1 MAAIDAEIIMTSQSI
16 AQNLE
21 QLFGSFRAESL
32 HDDVYKLFNEPEY
45 FYYLAAPKSCV
56 LLGGRGS
63 GKTTALK
70 CMSYEGQAALQT
82 ANFTQPSYVGLY
94 SRINT
99 NTVASFSGAELPL
112 ETWNKIF
119 GHFVNLMICDEAA
132 NYVRWLKQER
142 LDETVDRAVNY
153 GQLSRA
159 LGLTPCQDLNSFL
172 AEIESARID
181 LEIYINNLDE
191 EAPRISPLQT
201 PIDLV
206 MRELRKLIGHE
217 KTNFFIILDEYE
229 NLLDYQQRLVNT
241 LIKHSGGNYYFKIGV
256 RELGW
261 RERATLNPAEVLISP
276 ADYERIRIEETLERE
291 FPAFAKRV
299 CEARLQAVD
308 LQNFGPPIGVDML
321 LPGLSIKEEAL
332 ALGVS
337 KRVSDFRS
345 HIVKD
350 SKRLADLHDHELYV
364 FLELSNGDY
373 STAVNSLHDYA
384 SGSLTAKQRYEN
396 YAYSLLFSI
405 SGKGSNIS
413 KLYCGHSVLAKL
425 THQNIRFYM
434 QLVNECIREQIAAGK
449 KMSEAIDP
457 HLQTLAARKV
467 GLSYLRELEGV
478 STQGGSLAKLL
489 LGLGRVFQLL
499 AANPIGGKPE
509 CNQFEITV
517 APHQGSGDTQAEAL
531 LTEAVMH
538 LALTRTPGTKLTT
551 ETDIRS
557 WDYAPH
563 PIFAPYFGFSHRRKR
578 KMSVSEHD
586 LIALTYQPQ
595 DTIKKIL
602 GRRSSLANEAL
613 PAQMSMFDEYFC

>member
-1 MAAIDAEIIMTSQSI
+1 MTSKSI

-32 HDDVYKLFNEPEY
+32 HDDLYRLFNEPEY

-70 CMSYEGQAALQT
+70 CLSYEGQAALRT
-82 ANFTQPSYVGLY
+82 SDFNNPSYVGLY

-99 NTVASFSGAELPL
+99 NTVASFSGAELTDPA
-112 ETWNKIF
+112 WNRIF
-119 GHFVNLMICDEAA
+119 GHFINLVICEEAA
-132 NYVRWLKQER
+132 TYIQWLRQDPQR
-142 LDETVDRAVNY
+142 RDVDRLVNY
-153 GQLSRA
+153 SQLGKA
-159 LGLTPCQDLNSFL
+159 LGLGQSSNLEEFIG
-172 AEIESARID
+172 EIESARID
-181 LEIYINNLDE
+181 LEIYINNFDE
-191 EAPRISPLQT
+191 DAPKISPLQT
-201 PIDLV
+201 PIDLL
-206 MRELRKLIGHE
+206 MRELRKLSGHA

-241 LIKHSGGNYYFKIGV
+241 LIKHAGGNYYFKIGV

-308 LQNFGPPIGVDML
+308 LQSYGPPIGVDML
-321 LPGLSIKEEAL
+321 LPGLSIKEEA
-332 ALGVS
+332 AMLGVA
-337 KRVSDFRS
+337 KRVADFRS
-345 HIVKD
+345 F
-350 SKRLADLHDHELYV
+350 LARHSELKSVSDLHDHELFV
-364 FLELSNGDY
+364 FLEMSNHNFDAAVGDLK
-373 STAVNSLHDYA
+373 TYA
-384 SGSLTAKQRYEN
+384 AGALPAKQRYEN
-396 YAYSLLFSI
+396 YAYSFLFSI
-405 SGKGSNIS
+405 SGKGANVP
-413 KLYCGHSVLAKL
+413 KLYCGHSVLAKI

-434 QLVNECIREQIAAGK
+434 QLVNECIREQISAGK
-449 KMSEAIDP
+449 KISEPIEP
-457 HLQTLAARKV
+457 NLQTVAARKV
-467 GLSYLRELEGV
+467 GLSYLKELEGV

-499 AANPIGGKPE
+499 ASNPVGGKPE
-509 CNQFEITV
+509 CNQFELTSKPGGAGV
-517 APHQGSGDTQAEAL
+517 EHQAEAL

-538 LALTRTPGTKLTT
+538 LALIRTPGTKLTT

-578 KMSVSEHD
+578 KMSVSEDD
-586 LIALTYQPQ
+586 LISLTYQPQ

-602 GRRSSLANEAL
+602 GRRFRLADDAL
-613 PAQMSMFDEYFC
+613 PAQMSMFDEYFR

>member
-1 MAAIDAEIIMTSQSI
+1 MNSQSV

-32 HDDVYKLFNEPEY
+32 HDDIYKLFNEPEY

-70 CMSYEGQAALQT
+70 CLSYEGQAALKT
-82 ANFTQPSYVGLY
+82 NDFSSPSYVGLY

-99 NTVASFSGAELPL
+99 NTVASFSGAELPDA
-112 ETWNKIF
+112 TWNRVF
-119 GHFVNLMICDEAA
+119 GHFINLVICEEAA
-132 NYVRWLKQER
+132 AYIRWLKQ
-142 LDETVDRAVNY
+142 DSDRFDFDKSINY
-153 GQLSRA
+153 RQLSRA
-159 LGLTPCQDLNSFL
+159 LGVAQCQNLDQFID
-172 AEIESARID
+172 EIESARIE
-181 LEIYINNLDE
+181 LEIYINNFDE
-191 EAPRISPLQT
+191 KAPTFSPLQT

-206 MRELRKLIGHE
+206 MRELRKLTGHA

-241 LIKHSGGNYYFKIGV
+241 LIKHAGGNYYFKIGV

-276 ADYERIRIEETLERE
+276 ADYERIRIEETLEKE
-291 FPAFAKRV
+291 FPSFARRV

-308 LQNFGPPIGVDML
+308 LKSFGPPIGVDML
-321 LPGLSIKEEAL
+321 LPGLSIKEESL
-332 ALGVS
+332 LLGVS
-337 KRVSDFRS
+337 KRVADFKR
-345 HIVKD
+345 HIAGDPKL
-350 SKRLADLHDHELYV
+350 SAILELHDHELFV
-364 FLELSNGDY
+364 FLEMCNHDFAVAIKDLKQFAAG
-373 STAVNSLHDYA
+373 TA
-384 SGSLTAKQRYEN
+384 TAKQRYEN
-396 YAYSLLFSI
+396 YAYSFLFSI
-405 SGKGSNIS
+405 SGKGAPIP
-413 KLYCGHSVLAKL
+413 KMYCGHAVLAKI

-434 QLVNECIREQIAAGK
+434 QLVNECIREQISAGK
-449 KMSEAIDP
+449 TISEPIDP
-457 HLQTLAARKV
+457 HLQTTAARKV

-499 AANPIGGKPE
+499 ASNPVGGKPE
-509 CNQFEITV
+509 CNQFELTSKPGLG
-517 APHQGSGDTQAEAL
+517 ASEHQAEAL

-578 KMSVSEHD
+578 KMSVSEDD
-586 LIALTYQPQ
+586 LISLTYQPQ

-602 GRRSSLANEAL
+602 GRRFHLADEAL
-613 PAQMSMFDEYFC
+613 PAQMSMFDEYFR